1 MLQKPDV
8 VGHAISALS
17 DTAETA
23 ENTAVHLSGIGLPAH
38 REAVGKAELRRDT
51 AVHLVDLFL
60 VAVEQLHEAGFG
72 AGGAPAAQEA
82 QRGQQVIQLLH
93 VRQKVLHPEGGAL
106 AHGHRLRRLVVGI
119 AQRGRGGVFLR
130 KGRQIPQH
138 RQQLRPQIGKAV
150 PVQDQIG
157 VVGHIAAGGAQM
169 DDARRR
175 RRGLAVGVH
184 MRHHIMAHLALPPG
198 GLLVVNIGDVS
209 LQL

>member
-138 RQQLRPQIGKAV
+138 RQQLRPQIDKAV

-175 RRGLAVGVH
+175 RRRLTVGVH
-184 MRHHIMAHLALPPG
+184 MRHYIVTHLALPPG

>member
-1 MLQKPDV
+1 M
-8 VGHAISALS
+8 
-17 DTAETA
+17 
-23 ENTAVHLSGIGLPAH
+23 
-38 REAVGKAELRRDT
+38 
-51 AVHLVDLFL
+51 
-60 VAVEQLHEAGFG
+60 
-72 AGGAPAAQEA
+72 
-82 QRGQQVIQLLH
+82 
-93 VRQKVLHPEGGAL
+93 
-106 AHGHRLRRLVVGI
+106 VVGI

-138 RQQLRPQIGKAV
+138 RQQLRPQIDKAV

-198 GLLVVNIGDVS
+198 GLLVVDIGDVGF
-209 LQL
+209 QL